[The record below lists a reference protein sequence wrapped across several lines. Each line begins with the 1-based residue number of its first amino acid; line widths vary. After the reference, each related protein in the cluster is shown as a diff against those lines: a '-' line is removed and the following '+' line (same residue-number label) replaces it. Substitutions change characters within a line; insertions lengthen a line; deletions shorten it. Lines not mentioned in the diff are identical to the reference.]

1 MSFENRNLGGN
12 VCKIHV
18 LIREATHTIAT
29 LFTTRLN
36 AARAGRT
43 SEVRE
48 PRSGQPLNT
57 YNIKQVQMK

>member
-1 MSFENRNLGGN
+1 MSFENRSLGGI

-18 LIREATHTIAT
+18 FIHEVTRTIAT

-48 PRSGQPLNT
+48 PRSAQPW
-57 YNIKQVQMK
+57 NITKNKFK